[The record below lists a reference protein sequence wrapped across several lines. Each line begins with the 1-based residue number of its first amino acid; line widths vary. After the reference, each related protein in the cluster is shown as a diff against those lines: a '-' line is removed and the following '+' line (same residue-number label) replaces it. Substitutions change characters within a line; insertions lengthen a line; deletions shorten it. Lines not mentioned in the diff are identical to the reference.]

1 VAGKKPFIPL
11 QITGKDGAATPE
23 DLNRVQEQIRAAFAK
38 LQQGGVTKVTS
49 RDGSVL
55 LNPSAG
61 IGAVDLSVAFDTEQP
76 GTTAIT
82 LANAPAKLAS
92 TTPALFRVVTLDGK
106 KYVVPMW
113 QLDETPPGP
122 FPMTGLKLWVKGD
135 AGVSTSGSRI
145 SSWADQSGNGND
157 LTPHI
162 SGGNQAPLYDATGF
176 SAVPAAH
183 FTQSDDSAMQNAA
196 FAWSPSW
203 SVLVVFQVNLTVTF
217 GRLVDWYYPNDNIA
231 INLVGPNFFDQWSG
245 YNAAIALST
254 TYAYLTTYAAGGTAK
269 TYVNSF
275 ASPVQTGSI
284 AHTMN
289 VGVNLGGLP
298 GFGQGTET
306 LVTEFAIWDHDLGSS
321 ELTSLGTY
329 LHSRGYI

>member
-61 IGAVDLSVAFDTEQP
+61 IGAVDLSVAFDTEPP

-157 LTPHI
+157 LT
-162 SGGNQAPLYDATGF
+162 
-176 SAVPAAH
+176 
-183 FTQSDDSAMQNAA
+183 MQNAA